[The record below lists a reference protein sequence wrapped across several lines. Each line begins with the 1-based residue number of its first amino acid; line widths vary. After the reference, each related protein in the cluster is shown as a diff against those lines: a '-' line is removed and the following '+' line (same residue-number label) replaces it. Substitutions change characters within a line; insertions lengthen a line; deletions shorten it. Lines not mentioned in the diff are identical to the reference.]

1 MTSRADR
8 MLADLKNAG
17 LKLTPQ
23 RIAIVRE
30 IADDSSHPTAQALFE
45 RLRPSF
51 PTMSFA
57 TVYNTLDALAGCGLT
72 GSLNLGGAVRFDPNT
87 DPHHHAVCDA
97 CGTVVDITVDVAVDA
112 ATPASLSVSGF
123 RVLREERIY
132 RGLCDHC
139 TS

>member
-1 MTSRADR
+1 MTGRAES
-8 MLADLKNAG
+8 MLANLKRAG

-30 IADDSSHPTAQALFE
+30 IADDLTHPTAQTLFD
-45 RLRPSF
+45 RLRPAF
-51 PTMSFA
+51 PTMSCA

-87 DPHHHAVCDA
+87 EPHHHAVCDA
-97 CGTVVDITVDVAVDA
+97 CGVVVDIPV
-112 ATPASLSVSGF
+112 PAPEAPALVNGF
-123 RVLREERIY
+123 RVLREERTY
-132 RGLCDHC
+132 RGLCGRC